1 MGLKARI
8 VKIYTPKFNFLI
20 INNYFPKINQEY
32 DPLPIA
38 LPNALQDLNV
48 SEFKILPSVDR
59 DSENQTVFVRSKS
72 VKLNFLG
79 L

>member
-1 MGLKARI
+1 VGHKAKI
-8 VKIYTPKFNFLI
+8 VKIHTPKFNFLI

-32 DPLPIA
+32 DPRPIA

-48 SEFKILPSVDR
+48 SEFKILPSVDL
-59 DSENQTVFVRSKS
+59 DSENQTVFVRSKP